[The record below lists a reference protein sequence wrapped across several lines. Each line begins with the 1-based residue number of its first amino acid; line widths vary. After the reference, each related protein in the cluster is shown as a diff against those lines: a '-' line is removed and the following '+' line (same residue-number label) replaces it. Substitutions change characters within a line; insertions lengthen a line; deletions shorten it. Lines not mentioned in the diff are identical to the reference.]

1 MNILFIDNCKLNKKN
16 KGKNKVNIIFNKFGF
31 CYFKIKYI
39 FYINIDEEKL
49 LYNNT
54 NLKIF
59 IKFLKYNFKKDKVY
73 IAMSKCLEENTK
85 LRKIF
90 NTYLFNPIFVSSQ
103 NNLYNN
109 DKKYINDYLIK
120 NNIHIKD
127 VKVLLI
133 VDELNKI
140 EKIKLDEMLRK
151 YKIVDIY
158 MLNSSNIAKNY
169 VNEINNKLGSVVE
182 VLDKIPNEYYNI
194 FLVFSK
200 KYRNSQNKCSFVLD
214 YNNSDLDIKSNTY
227 LIFKENKKHYE
238 KIFNQLGMD
247 ISRFEKTKLG
257 KLYIHASELILDI

>member
-1 MNILFIDNCKLNKKN
+1 MNILFIDNCKLDKKN
-16 KGKNKVNIIFNKFGF
+16 ICKNKLNIIFNKFGF
-31 CYFKIKYI
+31 CYFKLNYI
-39 FYINIDEEKL
+39 FYINIDEEKI
-49 LYNNT
+49 YKSA

-59 IKFLKYNFKKDKVY
+59 IKFLKCSLKKDKVY
-73 IAMSKCLEENTK
+73 IAMSRYLEENTRLK
-85 LRKIF
+85 KIF
-90 NTYLFNPIFVSSQ
+90 NTYLFNPIFVSTQ

-109 DKKYINDYLIK
+109 DKKYIDEYITK

-127 VKVLLI
+127 VRVLLI
-133 VDELNKI
+133 VDELSKI

-158 MLNSSNIAKNY
+158 MLNSSNIVKNY

-214 YNNSDLDIKSNTY
+214 YNNSDLDVKSNTY

-257 KLYIHASELILDI
+257 KLYIHASKLILDI